1 MSFLTQAFLLER
13 YGPRL
18 STAQLAEC
26 LGLAE
31 GTVRNRI
38 SSGRLPVPTYLDNGS
53 RWADYRDV
61 SQYLDECRSRA
72 ASQAATAYTDAGSA
86 SRRGRS
92 PAQPA
97 RS

>member
-61 SQYLDECRSRA
+61 ALYLDDLRSRA
-72 ASQAATAYTDAGSA
+72 VTRAPDGYTGAGSA
-86 SRRGRS
+86 SLH
-92 PAQPA
+92 A
-97 RS
+97 R